1 MGNAQ
6 TTNNEQQRYDALK
19 KLYSMNQQEMLQLK
33 QQLQQERMNKNTRV
47 LNNKTVQNTLQN
59 NSTMQRQ
66 FINSLQQ
73 EQYKLKDKIKHNKY
87 DNVNHFLNSLS
98 VDIDEYDKKEN
109 LYTNVGTVDHFQK
122 KTERSNVDYQYNNRV
137 EQQQLQKHPKSG
149 NFLTRME
156 FEEQEAVYE
165 SEFERQEKQRRENFR
180 TEQRKRRDAYMA
192 ELKNFKS
199 SVDPYKLLK
208 LPKDYTEDQL
218 KQAYRKLVLITHP
231 DRPNG
236 SNEKFQLVTKAYMT
250 LLEEYKTKKA
260 DKQFLDLRDDARE
273 YMHKQMRY
281 QKKNVKMDG
290 ERFDLNT
297 FNKIYDENRL
307 HEPED
312 DGYEKW
318 MKGNNY
324 DTSDIKKNKLF
335 SKKFNLN
342 VFNSVFEKESQNM
355 VQDMVEYKEP
365 EAMNSGGNACA
376 TLGQDKIGNFSN
388 SAVNPASAV
397 GYTDYREAYTT
408 SMLVNPNSA
417 RRQNFKDI
425 NDIKSSRSKIEKFTE
440 KELSE
445 IEYRK
450 RMKEEKEEDRQYRLT
465 QNDQR
470 AFDNYNKVHNMMI
483 NYKR

>member
-1 MGNAQ
+1 MGNTQ
-6 TTNNEQQRYDALK
+6 TTNNEQHRYDSLK
-19 KLYSMNQQEMLQLK
+19 KLYAMNQQEMVALK
-33 QQLQQERMNKNTRV
+33 RQLQSERKNNHV

-59 NSTMQRQ
+59 NSVMQRQ

-73 EQYKLKDKIKHNKY
+73 EQSKLKNKIQHKKY
-87 DNVNHFLNSLS
+87 DNVNEFLNSLT
-98 VDIDEYDKKEN
+98 VDIDEYDKKDN

-122 KTERSNVDYQYNNRV
+122 KTEKSNVNYQYNNRV
-137 EQQQLQKHPKSG
+137 DQQQLQKQPKTG
-149 NFLTRME
+149 NFITRLE
-156 FEEQEAVYE
+156 FEGQESVYE
-165 SEFERQEKQRRENFR
+165 SEFEIQEKRRRQNFR
-180 TEQRKRRDAYMA
+180 AEQRKRRDAYMS
-192 ELKNFKS
+192 ELNNFKS

-208 LPKDYTEDQL
+208 LPKEFTEEQL

-236 SNEKFQLVTKAYMT
+236 SNEKFQIVTKAYMT
-250 LLEEYKTKKA
+250 LLEEYKTKQA

-273 YMHKQMRY
+273 YMHKQMKY

-297 FNKIYDENRL
+297 FNNIYNENRL

-318 MKGNNY
+318 MESNNY
-324 DTSDIKKNKLF
+324 DTSDIKKNDLF

-342 VFNSVFEKESQNM
+342 VFNNVFENDSQNI
-355 VQDMVEYKEP
+355 VKDVVEYKEP
-365 EAMNSGGNACA
+365 QAMNSGGNSCMA
-376 TLGQDKIGNFSN
+376 LGQDKIGNFSN

-408 SMLVNPNSA
+408 SRLVNPNNV
-417 RRQNFKDI
+417 RRKDFKDI
-425 NDIKSSRSKIEKFTE
+425 NDIKSSRSKIEKFNDE
-440 KELSE
+440 ELSE

-450 RMKEEKEEDRQYRLT
+450 QIQSEKEEERQYRLT
-465 QNDQR
+465 QHDQKS
-470 AFDNYNKVHNMMI
+470 FDNYNKVHNMMI
-483 NYKR
+483 NYKK